1 MSRNYIYKYYVEGEG
16 EKRIIDVLKKDYKSI
31 KPGKVEVF
39 NVNQKRFS
47 DMRLRTL
54 KSNTIV
60 VLVYDV
66 DVDKEGIENLDWN
79 IKFLKSKSNV
89 KSVICIPQVENL
101 EDELLAACDIKEVKE
116 ITKSKSNTN
125 YKADLLKCNNLYN
138 RMRDSGFDYG
148 KFWKKKPKNAYKK
161 YGNDSELIS
170 N

>member
-1 MSRNYIYKYYVEGEG
+1 MSKNNIYKYYVEGEG
-16 EKRIIDVLKKDYKSI
+16 EKRIIDVLKTDFKSI

-39 NVNQKRFS
+39 NVNQEHFS

-54 KSNTIV
+54 KNNTIV

-66 DVDKEGIENLDWN
+66 DVDKEGIENLEWN
-79 IKFLKSKSNV
+79 IRFLKSRSNV

-101 EDELLAACDIKEVKE
+101 EDELIAACDIKEIKE

-125 YKADLLKCNNLYN
+125 YKSDLLNCSNLYS
-138 RMRDSGFDYG
+138 RLQQSGFDYG
-148 KFWKKKPKNAYKK
+148 KFWKKMPKNSYGK
-161 YGNDSELIS
+161 YGNDSEKIS